1 MQRPVLKSWG
11 SSSFLVASPACRTS
25 ITAKNR
31 DGLWKAKWSPGCF
44 SDVCAIHHTKKKG
57 IKLSVNTTAGSLYN
71 LLKYK
76 NLTTLLYRITQVNTP
91 LKQNLQAEFSTAE
104 LGHWNQAG
112 VSLQTKDDKRLTPL
126 LSASTLRHIWKR
138 TITEPAQLCT
148 VTHLLSIRNEEF
160 HLSPCHAVFCIYIR
174 SLSSKPWFDLT
185 SLT

>member
-1 MQRPVLKSWG
+1 MVSRLLFWCVRHPSLK
-11 SSSFLVASPACRTS
+11 
-25 ITAKNR
+25 
-31 DGLWKAKWSPGCF
+31 
-44 SDVCAIHHTKKKG
+44 KKKG
-57 IKLSVNTTAGSLYN
+57 IKLSVNTTVGSLYN

-112 VSLQTKDDKRLTPL
+112 VSLQTKDDERLTPL
-126 LSASTLRHIWKR
+126 LSASTLRDIWKR
-138 TITEPAQLCT
+138 TITEPAQLST

-160 HLSPCHAVFCIYIR
+160 HLSPCHAVFCIYFR

-185 SLT
+185 SLTSQYFTGSQINKAALHNVARHNTKIKGWAC